1 MLEWIDPDAWNG
13 FMEMRRAIKKPM
25 TERAISMLINR
36 LEKLKANGH
45 DVNACL
51 DQSTF
56 NNWQDVYPL
65 KDKEIP
71 NMKRQYMTSMHP
83 SMTPEQK
90 EAADEARRRVMAK
103 VRPGLRR
110 VA

>member
-1 MLEWIDPDAWNG
+1 MFEWIDEEAWNG

-25 TERAISMLINR
+25 TERAISMLIHR
-36 LEKLKANGH
+36 LERLKQNGH

-56 NNWQDVYPL
+56 HSWQDVYPL
-65 KDKEIP
+65 KDTEIP
-71 NMKRQYMTSMHP
+71 NMNRKYY
-83 SMTPEQK
+83 
-90 EAADEARRRVMAK
+90 EAPPAETDEARERSTAERKRVMDAL
-103 VRPGLRR
+103 RPTIRR

>member
-1 MLEWIDPDAWNG
+1 MNEWIDEGAWLG

-36 LEKLKANGH
+36 LEKLKQNGH

-56 NNWQDVYPL
+56 HNWQDVYPL

-71 NMKRQYMTSMHP
+71 NMNREYMKSLDAP
-83 SMTPEQK
+83 MTK
-90 EAADEARRRVMAK
+90 EEKERADA
-103 VRPGLRR
+103 VRNVVVRKLKR

>member
-1 MLEWIDPDAWNG
+1 MYEWIDPEAWNG

-25 TERAISMLINR
+25 TERAISMLVNR
-36 LEKLKANGH
+36 LEKLKQNGH

-56 NNWQDVYPL
+56 HNWQDVYPL

-71 NMKRQYMTSMHP
+71 NMNREYMKSLDAP
-83 SMTPEQK
+83 MTAEEK
-90 EAADEARRRVMAK
+90 ARADAARKLAVGA
-103 VRPGLRR
+103 LRR

>member
-1 MLEWIDPDAWNG
+1 MEWIDEGAWNG

-25 TERAISMLINR
+25 TERAISMLIHR
-36 LEKLKANGH
+36 LERLKENGH

-65 KDKEIP
+65 KDKDIP
-71 NMKRQYMTSMHP
+71 NMRRETYQGEPRMT
-83 SMTPEQK
+83 K
-90 EAADEARRRVMAK
+90 EEWVRSKAVREK
-103 VRPGLRR
+103 VFGKIKLVRS
-110 VA
+110 A